1 VQASAG
7 VASHEHHPLVASDS
21 TIGGESKHTTTKM
34 ASSTSIGGLLFSSAA
49 LIAALSLSAEGFV
62 APPTSQTSLGR
73 YAPADTASASAL
85 YNRQARRK
93 EKKKKKK
100 RSSLL
105 IDDDEPAS
113 SSSNSQTVQKQEPI
127 LLGGGEIGFDSDV
140 GESKIPVATSASGTS
155 SSSQSKSKLEQE
167 LSGERIQEDGIV
179 GESVTSGASV
189 SDMPLEPGMM
199 QPDVTTIVTDPDT
212 GIARIQ
218 QGKYVMDKVTGKA
231 VILSSLGPEYRL
243 AQMFPGVPP
252 EVRDQYRF
260 DWKTVTVPEMV
271 EQLKQACT
279 VPLKNSDTGKEWL
292 GIPPFPQISNPAV
305 DFVLANRDY
314 LGHRMQKT
322 LGRLKLRSQSQFKKE
337 EAAEMRELW
346 KHFLLLEDHIS
357 APFRQM
363 VLNAEAVVGPNFGN
377 LDMKSYC
384 SGELYERTAN
394 YLVLKSMVA
403 HWEKKYNDAMEL
415 EALPDD
421 EGAFMAQL
429 YTGDPKRYLPDPPII
444 FRLAEVS
451 RITSMAQQMVKAFV
465 EEEELFNDLPAEVKF
480 IESALSIK
488 GGTALR
494 QFMLEEFCPN
504 ENVDPASLREGLKRL
519 YQQMFNMQIDPYG
532 DLTMTLW
539 NLCVATSV
547 GTDEARDPY
556 QEYIANAKGTS
567 YENNPGFFQTYTF
580 NHDKNSLVRFLD
592 SSKTIEKGTA
602 GSTEDVTRQIQGEAM
617 QLLGFSFGGGGG
629 SPNPATRSAETET
642 KQKDYVVPEDRAIGR
657 PHMMG
662 WLDLLGEDEE
672 LTGASKE
679 EFEADKWEEVKS

>member
-1 VQASAG
+1 MASA
-7 VASHEHHPLVASDS
+7 
-21 TIGGESKHTTTKM
+21 
-34 ASSTSIGGLLFSSAA
+34 SIGGLLFSSAA

-62 APPTSQTSLGR
+62 APSSHASLAR
-73 YAPADTASASAL
+73 SYAPASDSSPSAL

-93 EKKKKKK
+93 DKKKKK
-100 RSSLL
+100 RSSL
-105 IDDDEPAS
+105 IVDDDDDEDNAPAA
-113 SSSNSQTVQKQEPI
+113 NSQSYKKQEPI
-127 LLGGGEIGFDSDV
+127 LLGGGEIGFDSEV
-140 GESKIPVATSASGTS
+140 GESKIPVATS
-155 SSSQSKSKLEQE
+155 SSSQSSKSKLDQE
-167 LSGERIQEDGIV
+167 LSGERIAEEGIV
-179 GESVTSGASV
+179 GESVTSAASV

-243 AQMFPGVPP
+243 AQMFPGVTP
-252 EVRDQYRF
+252 EVREQYRF

-279 VPLKNSDTGKEWL
+279 VPLKNSQTGKEWL
-292 GIPPFPQISNPAV
+292 GVPPFPQISNPAV
-305 DFVLANRDY
+305 DFVLSNRDY
-314 LGHRMQKT
+314 LGHRMKKA

-337 EAAEMRELW
+337 EAAELRELW

-357 APFRQM
+357 APFRQI
-363 VLNAEAVVGPNFGN
+363 VLNAETVVGPNFGN
-377 LDMKSYC
+377 LDMKSYAN
-384 SGELYERTAN
+384 GELYERTAN

-415 EALPDD
+415 DALPDD
-421 EGAFMAQL
+421 ESAFMAQL

-465 EEEELFNDLPAEVKF
+465 EEEELFDDLPAEVKF

-519 YQQMFNMQIDPYG
+519 YQQMFNMQSDPYG

-556 QEYIANAKGTS
+556 EEYIANVKGTK

-602 GSTEDVTRQIQGEAM
+602 GSAEDVSRQIQGEAL
-617 QLLGFSFGGGGG
+617 QLLGFSFGGGG
-629 SPNPATRSAETET
+629 SPNPATISADTERVE
-642 KQKDYVVPEDRAIGR
+642 KDYDVPEDRAIGR

-662 WLDLLGEDEE
+662 WLDLLGDEE
-672 LTGASKE
+672 LTGGKKE
-679 EFEADKWEEVKS
+679 EFEADKWEELKS

>member
-1 VQASAG
+1 
-7 VASHEHHPLVASDS
+7 
-21 TIGGESKHTTTKM
+21 M
-34 ASSTSIGGLLFSSAA
+34 ASKSIGGLLFSSAA
-49 LIAALSLSAEGFV
+49 VIAALSCLPVEGFV
-62 APPTSQTSLGR
+62 AAPTSHSPLAR
-73 YAPADTASASAL
+73 YGPASAPDSSSAV
-85 YNRQARRK
+85 YNRQARRNDT
-93 EKKKKKK
+93 KKKKKK
-100 RSSLL
+100 RSSILVDDE
-105 IDDDEPAS
+105 DDDDNSNGAAS
-113 SSSNSQTVQKQEPI
+113 FNSQTYKKQEPI
-127 LLGGGEIGFDSDV
+127 LLGGGEIGFDSTV
-140 GESKIPVATSASGTS
+140 GESKIPVATATSASS
-155 SSSQSKSKLEQE
+155 PPKKSKLEQE

-179 GESVTSGASV
+179 GESVTSAASV
-189 SDMPLEPGMM
+189 SDMPLVPGQM
-199 QPDVTTIVTDPDT
+199 QPDVTTVVTDPDT

-231 VILSSLGPEYRL
+231 VVLSSLGPEYRL
-243 AQMFPGVPP
+243 AQLFPGVPP
-252 EVRDQYRF
+252 EVREKYRF

-279 VPLKNSDTGKEWL
+279 VPLKNSQTGKEWL

-314 LGHRMQKT
+314 LGHRMKKA

-337 EAAEMRELW
+337 EAVEMRELW

-357 APFRQM
+357 APFRQIM
-363 VLNAEAVVGPNFGN
+363 LIAEGKVGPNFGN

-384 SGELYERTAN
+384 GGELYERTAN

-415 EALPDD
+415 DALPDD

-451 RITSMAQQMVKAFV
+451 RIVVMAQKMVKAFV
-465 EEEELFNDLPAEVKF
+465 DEEELFNDLPAEVKF
-480 IESALSIK
+480 IEAALSIK

-494 QFMLEEFCPN
+494 QFMLEDFCPN
-504 ENVDPASLREGLKRL
+504 NNVDPASLREGLKRL

-556 QEYIANAKGTS
+556 EEYIANVKGTT

-592 SSKTIEKGTA
+592 SAKPIEKGTA

-617 QLLGFSFGGGGG
+617 QLLGFSFGGG
-629 SPNPATRSAETET
+629 SPNPATRSAEN
-642 KQKDYVVPEDRAIGR
+642 QKEQKAYVVPEDRAIGR

-672 LTGASKE
+672 LTGGREDGAKE
-679 EFEADKWEEVKS
+679 EFEADKWEEVQV

>member
-1 VQASAG
+1 
-7 VASHEHHPLVASDS
+7 
-21 TIGGESKHTTTKM
+21 M
-34 ASSTSIGGLLFSSAA
+34 ASTSVGGLLFSSAA

-62 APPTSQTSLGR
+62 ALSSQTSLAR
-73 YAPADTASASAL
+73 SSSSYAPASASHSSPSAL

-93 EKKKKKK
+93 DKKKKK

-105 IDDDEPAS
+105 IEDDDEPAS
-113 SSSNSQTVQKQEPI
+113 SSNSQTFQKQEPI

-140 GESKIPVATSASGTS
+140 GESKIPVATSASS
-155 SSSQSKSKLEQE
+155 SSPSKSKLEQE

-179 GESVTSGASV
+179 GESVTSAASV

-252 EVRDQYRF
+252 EVREKYRF

-279 VPLKNSDTGKEWL
+279 VPLKNSETGKEWL

-337 EAAEMRELW
+337 EAAELRELW

-363 VLNAEAVVGPNFGN
+363 VLNAESVVGPNFGN

-384 SGELYERTAN
+384 NGELYERTAN

-465 EEEELFNDLPAEVKF
+465 DEEELFSDLPAEVKF

-494 QFMLEEFCPN
+494 QYMLEEFCPN
-504 ENVDPASLREGLKRL
+504 ENVDPSSLREGLKRL

-556 QEYIANAKGTS
+556 EEYIANAKGTS

-617 QLLGFSFGGGGG
+617 QLLGFSFGGGG
-629 SPNPATRSAETET
+629 SPNPATRSAETQT

>member
-1 VQASAG
+1 
-7 VASHEHHPLVASDS
+7 
-21 TIGGESKHTTTKM
+21 M
-34 ASSTSIGGLLFSSAA
+34 ASTSVGGLLFSSAA

-62 APPTSQTSLGR
+62 APSSQTSLAR
-73 YAPADTASASAL
+73 SSSSYAPASASHSSPSAL

-93 EKKKKKK
+93 DKKKKK

-105 IDDDEPAS
+105 IEDDDEPAS
-113 SSSNSQTVQKQEPI
+113 SSNSQTFQKQEPI

-140 GESKIPVATSASGTS
+140 GESKIPVATSASS
-155 SSSQSKSKLEQE
+155 SSPSKSKLEQE

-179 GESVTSGASV
+179 GESVTSAASV

-252 EVRDQYRF
+252 EVREKYRF

-279 VPLKNSDTGKEWL
+279 VPLKNSETGKEWL

-337 EAAEMRELW
+337 EAAELRELW

-363 VLNAEAVVGPNFGN
+363 VLNAESVVGPNFGN

-384 SGELYERTAN
+384 NGELYERTAN

-465 EEEELFNDLPAEVKF
+465 DEEELFSDLPAEVKF

-494 QFMLEEFCPN
+494 QYMLEEFCPN
-504 ENVDPASLREGLKRL
+504 ENVDPASLRE
-519 YQQMFNMQIDPYG
+519 
-532 DLTMTLW
+532 
-539 NLCVATSV
+539 ATSV

-556 QEYIANAKGTS
+556 EEYIANAKGTS

-617 QLLGFSFGGGGG
+617 QLLGFSFGGGG
-629 SPNPATRSAETET
+629 SPNPATRSAETQT
-642 KQKDYVVPEDRAIGR
+642 KQKDYV
-657 PHMMG
+657 
-662 WLDLLGEDEE
+662 
-672 LTGASKE
+672 
-679 EFEADKWEEVKS
+679 

>member
-1 VQASAG
+1 
-7 VASHEHHPLVASDS
+7 
-21 TIGGESKHTTTKM
+21 M
-34 ASSTSIGGLLFSSAA
+34 ASTSIGGLIFSGAA

-62 APPTSQTSLGR
+62 APTTSQHSSSLAR
-73 YAPADTASASAL
+73 VLFPAASSDSSSTAV

-93 EKKKKKK
+93 DKKKKK

-105 IDDDEPAS
+105 IEDDDDDDNSNNGAS
-113 SSSNSQTVQKQEPI
+113 PQSFKKQEPI
-127 LLGGGEIGFDSDV
+127 LLGGGEIGFDSEV
-140 GESKIPVATSASGTS
+140 GESKIPVATTS
-155 SSSQSKSKLEQE
+155 SSSGPPKKSKLEQE
-167 LSGERIQEDGIV
+167 LAGERIQEDGIV
-179 GESVTSGASV
+179 GESVTSAASV
-189 SDMPLEPGMM
+189 SDMPLEPGQM
-199 QPDVTTIVTDPDT
+199 QPDVTTVVTDPDT

-252 EVRDQYRF
+252 EVREKYRF

-279 VPLKNSDTGKEWL
+279 VPLKNSQTGKEWL

-314 LGHRMQKT
+314 LGHRMKKA

-363 VLNAEAVVGPNFGN
+363 MLNAEAKVGPNFGN

-384 SGELYERTAN
+384 SGELYERTAS

-415 EALPDD
+415 DALPDD

-444 FRLAEVS
+444 FRLTEVS
-451 RITSMAQQMVKAFV
+451 RIVVMAQKMVKAFV
-465 EEEELFNDLPAEVKF
+465 DEEELFNDLPAEVKF
-480 IESALSIK
+480 IEAALSIK

-494 QFMLEEFCPN
+494 QYMLEDFCPN
-504 ENVDPASLREGLKRL
+504 NNVDPASLREGLKRL

-556 QEYIANAKGTS
+556 EEYIANVKGTS

-592 SSKTIEKGTA
+592 SAKTIEKGTA

-617 QLLGFSFGGGGG
+617 QLLGFSFGGG
-629 SPNPATRSAETET
+629 SPNPATRGAETQ
-642 KQKDYVVPEDRAIGR
+642 KGPQKDYVVPEDRAIGR

-672 LTGASKE
+672 LTGVAKEGAKE
-679 EFEADKWEEVKS
+679 EFEADKWEEVKV